1 MVQNDSSATMNRRS
15 LRELLSVLASSFD
28 FSACAN
34 VENEFSVVKKAYFKQ
49 ALIHHPDKGGDADK
63 FRIVQA
69 SFEAIRAAFESK
81 RITSFSDLLSSSLP
95 SLSSSL
101 SNQYEYSGF
110 ERNFTPSY
118 DFYSEMAKEPTPI
131 YKVELA
137 KSSRSQCSSE
147 KNASAKKCTPKGSEG
162 AFIEKGSIR
171 FGSLDKLSGTYTR
184 WRHIACWRVPTAVW
198 IGLPQRNSSNF
209 TEAEVEKA
217 LCGMNEV
224 VFTGFSD
231 LPKEDKA
238 IVISYI
244 MDTNNWSR
252 GTHRKPTDI
261 QSEPVGSP
269 FTSPS
274 AIVIASSN
282 VTIVTSKRLFAAPV
296 PGRNGATALS
306 LVGKTVVLT
315 GVFPEVGGG
324 AGLNLGKDRLKLIV
338 NSFGGRVTSKV
349 SGNTDI
355 LIVGKEPGAKKV
367 MDARSNGRVK
377 MISVQDLKLALE
389 SGQHFDNYV
398 PSALLIENFS
408 GGYMGNSITNRL
420 SAAEVDFAREGSS
433 STMRLTEAS
442 STGKRRAA
450 AAAAAEVK
458 EVGAKGKDVT
468 AKMKVAELKAELKK
482 RGASDYG
489 SDFKKLKKAKLVEKL
504 KALIEAD
511 ASPAA
516 EAVDVLM
523 SSPMVIL
530 VVVVMPS
537 ESQTSTLLRDEG
549 IADKQTSNCYLPNTN
564 ISSIAIGGRINYWD
578 LVPEALRASHTSC
591 RLKIPCSDVK
601 NGPLKFIGNME
612 EPYGHSHTLCF
623 ADLQQEFIENDGT
636 RAMYI
641 LLNA

>member
-1 MVQNDSSATMNRRS
+1 MVQNDSSATINRRS
-15 LRELLSVLASSFD
+15 LRELLSVLASNFD

-34 VENEFSVVKKAYFKQ
+34 VEDEFSVVKKAYFKQ
-49 ALIHHPDKGGDADK
+49 ALIHHPDKGGYADK

-95 SLSSSL
+95 SLSSS
-101 SNQYEYSGF
+101 SSDQFDYSDF

-118 DFYSEMAKEPTPI
+118 DFYSEMAKEPTPM

-137 KSSRSQCSSE
+137 KSSRSQCSAE
-147 KNASAKKCTPKGSEG
+147 KCTPRRSEG

-184 WRHIACWRVPTAVW
+184 WRHMACWRVPAAVW

-209 TEAEVEKA
+209 TEAEVAKA

-252 GTHRKPTDI
+252 GAHRKPTDI
-261 QSEPVGSP
+261 QSEPVGSSFP
-269 FTSPS
+269 NPP
-274 AIVIASSN
+274 AIVIASSD
-282 VTIVTSKRLFAAPV
+282 VTIVMSKRLFEAPV

-324 AGLNLGKDRLKLIV
+324 AGLNLGKERLKLIV
-338 NSFGGRVTSKV
+338 DSFGGRVTSKV
-349 SGNTDI
+349 SGCTDI
-355 LIVGKEPGAKKV
+355 LVVGKEPGAKKV
-367 MDARSNGRVK
+367 LDARSNGRVK

-389 SGQHFDNYV
+389 SGQHFDSYV
-398 PSALLIENFS
+398 PSAPLLIESFS
-408 GGYMGNSITNRL
+408 RGYMDNSITNRL
-420 SAAEVDFAREGSS
+420 SAAEIEFAREGSS
-433 STMRLTEAS
+433 TTLRLTEAT
-442 STGKRRAA
+442 STANRRAA
-450 AAAAAEVK
+450 AAAVEVK
-458 EVGAKGKDVT
+458 EVGANVAKGKDVI

-504 KALIEAD
+504 KVLIEAD
-511 ASPAA
+511 ESPAA
-516 EAVDVLM
+516 AAAVDVRL
-523 SSPMVIL
+523 SPPMVIL

-537 ESQTSTLLRDEG
+537 ESQTSTLRDEG

-564 ISSIAIGGRINYWD
+564 ISSIAIDGRIIYWD
-578 LVPEALRASHTSC
+578 LVPEALRASHSSC
-591 RLKIPCSDVK
+591 QLKIPCSDVK
-601 NGPLKFIGNME
+601 NGPLKFIGNMV
-612 EPYGHSHTLCF
+612 EPYGHSHTLSL
-623 ADLQQEFIENDGT
+623 ADLQQEFTENDGT

-641 LLNA
+641 LLNV